1 MNSDFS
7 IALGGGEKYFKIK
20 NLPNNISLIKNKE
33 DLFSDKSLEFDRILG
48 LFSNGAIYRSSNL
61 PTQLEMT
68 KFAVNF
74 LSLKSKNGFFL
85 MSEGSQI
92 DWGGHANDADYMLR
106 EFYDFDQTIGYAIDY
121 VNKNKDTLLVITTDH
136 ATGGLVIH
144 SQDDKNEEK
153 KILYSWTTKKHNI
166 TNVGVYAYGPG
177 AHLFSGT
184 MDNTDIYK
192 KMFEALNK

>member
-1 MNSDFS
+1 MNQ
-7 IALGGGEKYFKIK
+7 
-20 NLPNNISLIKNKE
+20 SLI
-33 DLFSDKSLEFDRILG
+33 
-48 LFSNGAIYRSSNL
+48 
-61 PTQLEMT
+61 EMII
-68 KFAVNF
+68 FI
-74 LSLKSKNGFFL
+74 LKSKNGFFL

-153 KILYSWTTKKHNI
+153 KILYSWATKKHNI

-192 KMFEALNK
+192 KMLEALNK